1 MELNNNRQKHLEE
14 RVVELERLLAAR
26 DEMLQDLT
34 SELDKYRSVM
44 PVACNAS
51 LIGGHVTQS
60 VITSNGCGSAQSIM
74 TSPVSARKQRTH
86 GVSAEPHQVPRNLD
100 DLERDTLR
108 TYHKTQ
114 RYFHR

>member
-14 RVVELERLLAAR
+14 RVAELERLLATR
-26 DEMLQDLT
+26 DELIQDLT

-44 PVACNAS
+44 PVACTAS
-51 LIGGHVTQS
+51 FIGHVTQNA
-60 VITSNGCGSAQSIM
+60 VAAPPTGQSAM
-74 TSPVSARKQRTH
+74 TSQGSARKQRTH

-114 RYFHR
+114 RYFER